1 MYYSCLH
8 THSTFCDGQDS
19 IENLCRRAYEKGLV
33 SIGFSSHAP
42 IYRKTGFRT
51 DWHIQE
57 DRLEAYL
64 DTVRR
69 VRRQWEGKIRVF
81 LGLEIDY
88 IPDLMG
94 PGDLDYHDLGLDYRI
109 GSVHYVI
116 PPQGAPFAVDD
127 SPEVVEKGIRE
138 GFAHDP
144 EALME
149 AYWDTMEGMIHAGG
163 FDILGHTDLI
173 KKNNSPDQRKK
184 WFSLESPAYQRRMQ
198 GIADTIGA
206 SSLVVEVN
214 TGGLNRYKLPDTY
227 PSCALLQRLQVK
239 QVPVII
245 TADAHRAED
254 LDGHYEEARQT
265 LLQAGY
271 THAVLFEGKKNG
283 VPQWKEAPLAES
295 PRGRFTPAR
304 V

>member
-1 MYYSCLH
+1 VYSCLH
-8 THSTFCDGQDS
+8 THSIFCDGQDT
-19 IENLCRRAYEKGLV
+19 IETLCRRAYEKGLV
-33 SIGFSSHAP
+33 AIGFSSHAP

-64 DTVRR
+64 DRVRAA
-69 VRRQWEGKIRVF
+69 RRQWEGKIRVF

-88 IPDLMG
+88 ISGLMG
-94 PGDLDYHDLGLDYRI
+94 PGDRDYQDLGLDYCI

-116 PPQGAPFAVDD
+116 PPRGAPFTVDD
-127 SPEVVEKGIRE
+127 SAEVFEKGIQE

-144 EALME
+144 EALVE
-149 AYWDTMEGMIHAGG
+149 TYWDTVERMIRTGG

-173 KKNNSPDQRKK
+173 KKNNAPDQRKR
-184 WFSLESPAYQRRMQ
+184 WFSLESPEYQRRIK

-206 SSLVVEVN
+206 SPVVVEVN
-214 TGGLNRYKLPDTY
+214 TGGLTRYKLPDAY
-227 PSCALLQRLQVK
+227 PSGTLLRLLQAK

-254 LDGHYEEARQT
+254 VDGHYDEARKI

-271 THAVLFEGKKNG
+271 THTVLFEGKKNG
-283 VPQWKEAPLAES
+283 VPQWKEAALEDLGLRKGDPD
-295 PRGRFTPAR
+295 P
-304 V
+304 

>member
-1 MYYSCLH
+1 MYSCLH
-8 THSTFCDGQDS
+8 THSTFCDGHDT
-19 IENLCRRAYEKGLV
+19 IEELCRRAYEKGLV

-42 IYRKTGFRT
+42 VYRKTEFRT

-64 DTVRR
+64 DTVRT

-88 IPDLMG
+88 IPGLMG
-94 PGDLDYHDLGLDYRI
+94 PGDQDYQDLGLDYRI

-116 PPQGAPFAVDD
+116 PPHGSPFAVDD
-127 SPEVVEKGIRE
+127 RAEVFEKGIRE

-144 EALME
+144 EALVE
-149 AYWDTMEGMIHAGG
+149 AYWDSVEQMIRAGG
-163 FDILGHTDLI
+163 FDILGHVDLI
-173 KKNNSPDQRKK
+173 KKNNAPYPGKR
-184 WFSLESPAYQRRMQ
+184 WFSLESPGYQRRMA
-198 GIADTIGA
+198 GIAATIGA

-214 TGGLNRYKLPDTY
+214 TGGLTRYKIPDTY
-227 PSCALLQRLQVK
+227 PSCALLRLLQVK

-254 LDGHYEEARQT
+254 LDGHYDEARKT

-271 THAVLFEGKKNG
+271 THAVLFEGTTQG
-283 VPQWKEAPLAES
+283 VPQWREEPLGE
-295 PRGRFTPAR
+295 
-304 V
+304 

>member
-1 MYYSCLH
+1 MYSCLH
-8 THSTFCDGQDS
+8 THSTFCDGRDT
-19 IENLCRRAYEKGLV
+19 IEHLCRRAYEKGLV

-42 IYRKTGFRT
+42 IYRKTGFHS

-64 DTVRR
+64 DTVRA

-88 IPDLMG
+88 IPGLMG
-94 PGDLDYHDLGLDYRI
+94 PADKDYQDLGLDYRI

-116 PPQGAPFAVDD
+116 PPQGPPFTVDD
-127 SPEVVEKGIRE
+127 KAEVFEKGIRE
-138 GFAHDP
+138 GFSHEP
-144 EALME
+144 EALVE
-149 AYWDTMEGMIHAGG
+149 AYWDSVDRMIQAGG

-173 KKNNSPDQRKK
+173 KKNNSPDQRKE
-184 WFSLESPAYQRRMQ
+184 WFSLESPGYQRRLR

-214 TGGLNRYKLPDTY
+214 TGGLTRYKLPETY
-227 PSCALLQRLQVK
+227 PSCALLRLLQAK
-239 QVPVII
+239 HVPVII
-245 TADAHRAED
+245 TADAHSAED
-254 LDGHYEEARQT
+254 LDGHYAEARKT

-271 THAVLFEGKKNG
+271 THAVLFEGTEKG
-283 VPQWKEAPLAES
+283 VPQWKEEPLEE
-295 PRGRFTPAR
+295 
-304 V
+304 

>member
-1 MYYSCLH
+1 
-8 THSTFCDGQDS
+8 
-19 IENLCRRAYEKGLV
+19 V

-42 IYRKTGFRT
+42 IYRKTGFHT

-88 IPDLMG
+88 IPGLMG
-94 PGDLDYHDLGLDYRI
+94 PGDKDYQALGLDYRI

-116 PPQGAPFAVDD
+116 PPQGAPFTVDD
-127 SPEVVEKGIRE
+127 SPAVFEKGIRE
-138 GFAHDP
+138 GFSDDP
-144 EALME
+144 EALVE
-149 AYWDTMEGMIHAGG
+149 AYWDTVEGMIQAGG

-173 KKNNSPDQRKK
+173 KKNNSPDQGKR
-184 WFSLESPAYQRRMQ
+184 WFSLESPGYQRRMQ
-198 GIADTIGA
+198 DIAQRIGA

-214 TGGLNRYKLPDTY
+214 TGGLNRYKLPEPY
-227 PSCALLQRLQVK
+227 PSGALLQRLQAK

-245 TADAHRAED
+245 TADAHKAED

-271 THAVLFEGKKNG
+271 THAVLFEGKKQG
-283 VPQWKEAPLAES
+283 VPQWREEPLEE
-295 PRGRFTPAR
+295 PRTAR
-304 V
+304 TGHIVL